1 MVAVTLLAGV
11 NDQPHHAGVRPL
23 WSLMRRGRASSWTSS
38 PQPRARGRSRR
49 PGRAAVSA
57 FQQVLKR
64 RDPTLFVG
72 VRNARGDD
80 EMAACGQLATST
92 SKS

>member
-11 NDQPHHAGVRPL
+11 NDQPSPRERISGL
-23 WSLMRRGRASSWTSS
+23 RGASSRKRV
-38 PQPRARGRSRR
+38 PRLVVDLIPYNPVPGDVFER

-57 FQQVLKR
+57 FQQPPR
-64 RDPTLFVG
+64 C

-80 EMAACGQLATST
+80 ELRLRTS
-92 SKS
+92 